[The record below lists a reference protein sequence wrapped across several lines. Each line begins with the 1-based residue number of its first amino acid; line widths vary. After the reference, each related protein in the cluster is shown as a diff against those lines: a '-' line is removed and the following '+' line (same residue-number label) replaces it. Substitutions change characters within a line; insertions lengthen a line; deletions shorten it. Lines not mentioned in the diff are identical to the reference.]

1 MTWLKRLIHRL
12 LPRDRY
18 HDLAGKVNNRG
29 LRVELLNK
37 RLEVIER
44 RHGPR

>member
-1 MTWLKRLIHRL
+1 MTWLKRLIRSF

-18 HDLAGKVNNRG
+18 HELANEVNVRG

-37 RLEVIER
+37 RLAVIER
-44 RHGPR
+44 RGPRR